1 MPSDKPSFITPCSED
16 EDGNLLFEIPDELL
30 EALGWKEGTVL
41 DISVVGDRL
50 VLREVLPVED
60 VPEEDPAPRR
70 RKSTTKRGTKDS
82 RPARKPKA

>member
-50 VLREVLPVED
+50 VLREVVSVED
-60 VPEEDPAPRR
+60 VPEEAPAPRR
-70 RKSTTKRGTKDS
+70 RKSPAKGGTK
-82 RPARKPKA
+82 AKKPVGKS